1 MDAQLRELL
10 WTLVG
15 SIAAGGGLFRYIPR
29 WVEAYQRSKHR
40 ASLENI
46 QAVYRLLTQLRHE
59 TSACRVAIVESRN
72 GGGVPTAAKPLHCRS
87 LYEVSMTPSPTG
99 RQFWTNEQQVD
110 AALADVL
117 AQLAKGEKWSS
128 TTEKLEPGMLRTLA
142 EGFSA
147 SRVIAAR
154 VKMGPTAMKT
164 LLLFMPEGSDESL
177 DSKDLLVL
185 DDVLDRI
192 SERI

>member
-1 MDAQLRELL
+1 
-10 WTLVG
+10 
-15 SIAAGGGLFRYIPR
+15 
-29 WVEAYQRSKHR
+29 
-40 ASLENI
+40 
-46 QAVYRLLTQLRHE
+46 
-59 TSACRVAIVESRN
+59 
-72 GGGVPTAAKPLHCRS
+72 
-87 LYEVSMTPSPTG
+87 MTPSPTG

-128 TTEKLEPGMLRTLA
+128 TIEKLEPGMLRTLA

-147 SRVIAAR
+147 SRVIAAQ

-164 LLLFMPEGSDESL
+164 LLLFMPEGSDETL